1 MMVGVSRTEWRSSEL
16 ILNPAQFPPPTGVRL
31 FVCLLVNLIS
41 SVDLHGCEP
50 LRHNT
55 EQHFTSF
62 KMIKYNWLTE
72 QHVIKWPVAFVLYL
86 TANAIKRLLSDKITC
101 LELILFEVY
110 H

>member
-1 MMVGVSRTEWRSSEL
+1 MKR
-16 ILNPAQFPPPTGVRL
+16 VRV

-41 SVDLHGCEP
+41 GVDLHSCEP

-72 QHVIKWPVAFVLYL
+72 QCVIKWPVAFVLYL